1 MNIDADP
8 YSWGFCDTSKNGC
21 RKGHTL
27 TLADTLQEVALRV
40 MKKKHC
46 KERFE
51 KIGYKNNFHMD
62 REICA
67 IGTYE
72 KKIRTVTLKKG
83 TKRWRSRSRIKF
95 GIGEITTRSGQ
106 QGQYKLFGIEGF

>member
-1 MNIDADP
+1 MNVLSNDP
-8 YSWGFCDTSKNGC
+8 NSWGFCDTSKNGC

-27 TLADTLQEVALRV
+27 TLADSLQEVALRV

-72 KKIRTVTLKKG
+72 KKIRTVTFNKG
-83 TKRWRSRSRIKF
+83 TKRSRIKF
-95 GIGEITTRSGQ
+95 VIGAITTRSGQ
-106 QGQYKLFGIEGF
+106 QGQPKFFGMEAFFY